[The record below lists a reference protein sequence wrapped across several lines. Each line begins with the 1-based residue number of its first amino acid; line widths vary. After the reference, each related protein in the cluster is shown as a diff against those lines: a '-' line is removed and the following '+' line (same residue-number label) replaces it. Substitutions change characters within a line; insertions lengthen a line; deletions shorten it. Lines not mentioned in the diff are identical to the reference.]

1 MNRILFLIT
10 PILLLSSCLQT
21 RNDMKEAEQ
30 KQVLQRQVV
39 DLQKTNADSS
49 SRFSE
54 LDEQMRYLTGRVET
68 VENKLQVEDQNSV
81 KSNKNQSDTV
91 NDLKQK
97 MASVQ
102 EELIRMEAQLAQL
115 SAELAAMKAD
125 HAAQSARDT
134 VKAAT
139 AEKKDTYQ
147 TAQDL
152 FKQKDWQKAVIEYSK
167 YRDKNP
173 QGKYYADAT
182 YKIGVCFQELGM
194 KDDAKTFYQE
204 VATRFPNS
212 EDARRAK
219 SRLKSLK

>member
-1 MNRILFLIT
+1 MKYVFFLLAPFVLF
-10 PILLLSSCLQT
+10 SSCLQT

-30 KQVLQRQVV
+30 KQVLQKQVV

-54 LDEQMRYLTGRVET
+54 LDEQMRFLTGRVEV
-68 VENKLQVEDQNSV
+68 VENKLHVEDQNSA
-81 KSNKNQSDTV
+81 KSSKNQVETV
-91 NDLKQK
+91 NELKQK
-97 MASVQ
+97 VTLIQ
-102 EELIRMEAQLAQL
+102 EELVKIEAQMAQL
-115 SAELAAMKAD
+115 SSELAALRAD
-125 HAAQSARDT
+125 QSAQVARET
-134 VKAAT
+134 VKAAV
-139 AEKKDTYQ
+139 AEKKDAYQ

-152 FKQKDWQKAVIEYSK
+152 FKQKEWQKAVIEYSK

-173 QGKYYADAT
+173 QGKHYADAT

-194 KDDAKTFYQE
+194 KDDAKTFFQE